1 MKVKILFILIIG
13 LINSYI
19 FYQINY
25 IEKIKEY
32 MDEGFHLRQT
42 IKFYLKHYNKWNSKL
57 TTFPGTFII
66 NCILLRIINLFGIN
80 LKKFQYLIFC
90 RLTTL
95 IISFINILIL
105 FLFKNGNMFF
115 ILLISFLPIYYF
127 YNFLYYTDTYSIL
140 FLIIYYFLMLKN
152 IKNDILILLTSC
164 LAVLMRQNNIIW
176 INLFPLSDVIK
187 MLKNSKFKELL
198 NDSLNIMKKYITIL
212 IVDICFIIFFIK
224 NGYSV
229 VLGDK
234 SHHEICCH
242 LAQIN
247 HLLIFTLFFFPILNL
262 QFFKNLNQILK
273 NKNELVKFVLIFL
286 SLNTILFIFNNYSYT
301 HQFIY
306 SDNRH
311 YVFYYFK
318 KIYNIIQ
325 LRYAI
330 LIYCALIYS
339 IILLNNLNF
348 LNNELIISFII
359 CCFLCLV
366 PSKLIELRYF
376 QPVYIIFL
384 ILLNEFKDKY
394 ENLYNIFFNLGNILQ
409 HILIN
414 IITIYVFIHK
424 PFINY
429 FNNNTIGRFMY

>member
-262 QFFKNLNQILK
+262 QKMI
-273 NKNELVKFVLIFL
+273 
-286 SLNTILFIFNNYSYT
+286 
-301 HQFIY
+301 
-306 SDNRH
+306 
-311 YVFYYFK
+311 
-318 KIYNIIQ
+318 
-325 LRYAI
+325 
-330 LIYCALIYS
+330 
-339 IILLNNLNF
+339 
-348 LNNELIISFII
+348 
-359 CCFLCLV
+359 
-366 PSKLIELRYF
+366 
-376 QPVYIIFL
+376 
-384 ILLNEFKDKY
+384 
-394 ENLYNIFFNLGNILQ
+394 
-409 HILIN
+409 
-414 IITIYVFIHK
+414 
-424 PFINY
+424 
-429 FNNNTIGRFMY
+429 